1 MIENDKS
8 KLNFRFDKSMQVNK
22 GFDQTL
28 DTPPPLDDCAC
39 TSKQLGH
46 GTSRLNVPSSFQSQF
61 ALKFKMEETKVKT
74 QSCYSSVVRKIQAPV
89 ILEDE
94 LGKAKS
100 FRLCSISRP
109 HMRGFHTSWF
119 TFFIAFTAWFGI
131 QPLIP
136 TIRKELCLDK
146 TTVAHS
152 GTASIS
158 ATIFVRI
165 VVGPLCDKFGP
176 RRVMSCLLILGGIP
190 MAFAGLIQNG
200 TGLIIVRLFIGIL
213 GGTFIPCQFWTS
225 AMFNVKI
232 VGTANALVG
241 GWGNLG
247 GGFTFILMPALFEL
261 MKKFGADEFLAWK
274 IAVLIPAL
282 IVIGFGKC
290 QTLVLLYLV

>member
-1 MIENDKS
+1 
-8 KLNFRFDKSMQVNK
+8 MQVNK
-22 GFDQTL
+22 GSDQTL
-28 DTPPPLDDCAC
+28 DIPSPLDDCAC
-39 TSKQLGH
+39 KSEQWSH
-46 GTSRLNVPSSFQSQF
+46 GGLNEPSSFQSQF

-89 ILEDE
+89 IVEDE

-119 TFFIAFTAWFGI
+119 TFFIAFTVWFGI

-176 RRVMSCLLILGGIP
+176 RRVMSGLLIVGGIP

-213 GGTFIPCQFWTS
+213 GGTFVPCQFWTS

-247 GGFTFILMPALFEL
+247 GGFTFILMPAMFEL

-290 QTLVLLYLV
+290 QTLVLLYLVLGLYHCY

>member
-1 MIENDKS
+1 MAETETSD
-8 KLNFRFDKSMQVNK
+8 
-22 GFDQTL
+22 DQN
-28 DTPPPLDDCAC
+28 CC
-39 TSKQLGH
+39 MK
-46 GTSRLNVPSSFQSQF
+46 V
-61 ALKFKMEETKVKT
+61 LK
-74 QSCYSSVVRKIQAPV
+74 KIQAPK
-89 ILEDE
+89 ITEDE

-100 FRLCSISRP
+100 FRLCSITRP

-119 TFFIAFTAWFGI
+119 CFFIAFTAWFGI

-136 TIRKELCLDK
+136 TIRKELGLSK
-146 TTVAHS
+146 ITVAHS

-165 VVGPLCDKFGP
+165 VVGPLCDWYGP
-176 RRVMSCLLILGGIP
+176 RRVMSGLLIVGSIP
-190 MAFAGLIQNG
+190 LAFAGLITSG
-200 TGLIIVRLFIGIL
+200 TGLIIVRLCIGIL

-261 MKKFGADEFLAWK
+261 VQVCGANEFLAWK

-282 IVIGFGKC
+282 IVLGMGKYVKGEAP
-290 QTLVLLYLV
+290 VLQYSET

>member
-1 MIENDKS
+1 MEENDPK
-8 KLNFRFDKSMQVNK
+8 
-22 GFDQTL
+22 
-28 DTPPPLDDCAC
+28 
-39 TSKQLGH
+39 KQNCCL
-46 GTSRLNVPSSFQSQF
+46 SV
-61 ALKFKMEETKVKT
+61 LK
-74 QSCYSSVVRKIQAPV
+74 KIQAPE
-89 ILEDE
+89 ILEDD

-100 FRLCSISRP
+100 FRLCSIRRP

-165 VVGPLCDKFGP
+165 VVGPLCDMFGP
-176 RRVMSCLLILGGIP
+176 RRVMSGLLIVGAIP
-190 MAFAGLIQNG
+190 MACAGLIQSG

-225 AMFNVKI
+225 AFFNVKI

-247 GGFTFILMPALFEL
+247 GGFTFLLMPVLFEL

-274 IAVLIPAL
+274 LAVLIPAL
-282 IVIGFGKC
+282 IVFGFGKSFFLFVWC
-290 QTLVLLYLV
+290 IMGFSILLMVKALISYSLISKTSIY

>member
-1 MIENDKS
+1 MLMRSKPILKLTLIISFSHNWNKFEPEEKMGETRSDK
-8 KLNFRFDKSMQVNK
+8 KS
-22 GFDQTL
+22 
-28 DTPPPLDDCAC
+28 CC
-39 TSKQLGH
+39 TSVI
-46 GTSRLNVPSSFQSQF
+46 R
-61 ALKFKMEETKVKT
+61 KV
-74 QSCYSSVVRKIQAPV
+74 QAPV
-89 ILEDE
+89 ILQDE

-100 FRLCSISRP
+100 FRLCSIRRP

-165 VVGPLCDKFGP
+165 IVGPLCDRFGP
-176 RRVMSCLLILGGIP
+176 RRVMSGLLIVGAIP
-190 MAFAGLIQNG
+190 MAFAGLIQSG

-213 GGTFIPCQFWTS
+213 GGTFIPCQFWSS

-247 GGFTFILMPALFEL
+247 GGFTFILMPALFEI
-261 MKKFGADEFLAWK
+261 MKKVGAGEFLAWK
-274 IAVLIPAL
+274 LAVLIPAL

-290 QTLVLLYLV
+290 LVFNLLHSA

>member
-1 MIENDKS
+1 MDENKE
-8 KLNFRFDKSMQVNK
+8 KKQNCCI
-22 GFDQTL
+22 GF
-28 DTPPPLDDCAC
+28 
-39 TSKQLGH
+39 
-46 GTSRLNVPSSFQSQF
+46 V
-61 ALKFKMEETKVKT
+61 E
-74 QSCYSSVVRKIQAPV
+74 KIQAPV
-89 ILEDE
+89 IVEDD

-100 FRLCSISRP
+100 FRLCSIRRP

-119 TFFIAFTAWFGI
+119 AFFIAFTAWFGI

-146 TTVAHS
+146 TTVAYS

-165 VVGPLCDKFGP
+165 IVGPLCDRFGP
-176 RRVMSCLLILGGIP
+176 RRVMSGLLMIGSIP
-190 MAFAGLIQNG
+190 MAFAGLIRNG
-200 TGLIIVRLFIGIL
+200 TGLIIVRLCIGIL
-213 GGTFIPCQFWTS
+213 GGCFIPCQFWSS

-261 MKKFGADEFLAWK
+261 VKKFGAEEFLAWK
-274 IAVLIPAL
+274 LAVLIPAL
-282 IVIGFGKC
+282 VVFGFGKLFHKFDF
-290 QTLVLLYLV
+290 LV